1 MNAAAKLG
9 KTTGGRTGLDECW
22 AVVAAEAAKLG
33 KTTGGRTVTFQPS
46 SGAKA
51 ILAEVMKATGKSKSA
66 VVNEALEVAGPHLSG
81 AYLAKKAKLA
91 ADIASALKESH
102 DSRDGG

>member
-1 MNAAAKLG
+1 
-9 KTTGGRTGLDECW
+9 
-22 AVVAAEAAKLG
+22 
-33 KTTGGRTVTFQPS
+33 
-46 SGAKA
+46 
-51 ILAEVMKATGKSKSA
+51 MKATGKSKSA